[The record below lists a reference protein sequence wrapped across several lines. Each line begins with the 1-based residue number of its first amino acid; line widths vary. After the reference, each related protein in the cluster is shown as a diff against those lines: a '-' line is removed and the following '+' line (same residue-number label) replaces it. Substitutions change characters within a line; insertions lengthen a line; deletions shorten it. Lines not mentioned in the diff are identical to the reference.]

1 MLVDGI
7 GGLVDGHVSEDIDIG
22 GALASGATCRPTGGD
37 RRLGVQGAMGGGCN
51 ECRHGCRHVVD
62 GVGGLVDG
70 VGGLVDR
77 EVKLYI
83 DIGEVRP

>member
-1 MLVDGI
+1 MRGDMQT
-7 GGLVDGHVSEDIDIG
+7 D
-22 GALASGATCRPTGGD
+22 RGGD
-37 RRLGVQGAMGGGCN
+37 RRLGVQGDMGGGCH

-62 GVGGLVDG
+62 GVGGLADG

-77 EVKLYI
+77 QVKLYI